1 MSFASPYA
9 FLLLIPLC
17 LYLVFALFRKKRR
30 PKTVFSSISFFG
42 ETPPASFR
50 TKTAF
55 IPKLLFVMALLFGI
69 IAAAGPQKVT
79 ESVERPKEG
88 IAVEL
93 VFDRSSSMETVLLES
108 LPPQKRLAS
117 AKDAVKAFVFGDEK
131 EGLQGR
137 PNDLI
142 GLIVFA
148 RYADTVYPLSVS
160 HEALG
165 PIIDSIETPLGS
177 ETEDGTNIGDALAL
191 AAARLKAFDEDA
203 DFKIDSRVVVL
214 LTDGENNVG
223 EKTPFEAAELAKEW
237 GIRVYCIFFGGRG
250 YIDYYGQKFPVFSHP
265 TGFSDLTA
273 ISEMTGG
280 QAFRADSAGELL
292 EVYKE
297 IDRLEK
303 TAFEVSSL
311 TQTEERYRPF
321 LTAAVVLFFVSMF
334 SALTVYGRN

>member
-1 MSFASPYA
+1 MSFAFPYA

-17 LYLVFALFRKKRR
+17 CYPVFAFFYRKRR
-30 PKTVFSSISFFG
+30 PETVFSSVSFFG
-42 ETPPASFR
+42 EKPPATFR

-55 IPKLLFVMALLFGI
+55 IPKLLFAAALLSGI
-69 IAAAGPQKVT
+69 VAAAGPQKVT
-79 ESVERPKEG
+79 EAVERPKEG

-108 LPPQKRLAS
+108 LPPQKRLAA
-117 AKDAVKAFVFGDEK
+117 AKDALKAFVFGDEK
-131 EGLQGR
+131 EGLPGR

-160 HEALG
+160 HEALQ
-165 PIIDSIETPLGS
+165 PIIDSVETPLGS

-191 AAARLKAFDEDA
+191 AAARLKAFDEEA

-223 EKTPFEAAELAKEW
+223 EKTPLEAAELAKEW

-265 TGFSDLTA
+265 AGFPDLTA
-273 ISEMTGG
+273 IAEMTGG

-292 EVYKE
+292 EIYKE

-311 TQTEERYRPF
+311 TRTEERYRPF
-321 LTAAVVLFFVSMF
+321 LTAAVALFFVSAV

>member
-1 MSFASPYA
+1 MS
-9 FLLLIPLC
+9 
-17 LYLVFALFRKKRR
+17 
-30 PKTVFSSISFFG
+30 
-42 ETPPASFR
+42 
-50 TKTAF
+50 
-55 IPKLLFVMALLFGI
+55 
-69 IAAAGPQKVT
+69 
-79 ESVERPKEG
+79 
-88 IAVEL
+88 
-93 VFDRSSSMETVLLES
+93 
-108 LPPQKRLAS
+108 
-117 AKDAVKAFVFGDEK
+117 
-131 EGLQGR
+131 
-137 PNDLI
+137 
-142 GLIVFA
+142 
-148 RYADTVYPLSVS
+148 
-160 HEALG
+160 
-165 PIIDSIETPLGS
+165 
-177 ETEDGTNIGDALAL
+177 
-191 AAARLKAFDEDA
+191 
-203 DFKIDSRVVVL
+203 FKIDSRVVIL

-280 QAFRADSAGELL
+280 QAFRADSALELL